1 MSIKLQRLAE
11 ALKINTELSHE
22 DRIKLNELREQGN
35 GVESALEE
43 ILAGKIL
50 KRISDLVERIEG

>member
-1 MSIKLQRLAE
+1 MSIKLQRLAN
-11 ALKINTELSHE
+11 ALKINTELSLE

-35 GVESALEE
+35 GIESAMEE

-50 KRISDLVERIEG
+50 KRISDLVEKIEG

>member
-1 MSIKLQRLAE
+1 MSIKLQRLAQ
-11 ALKINTELSHE
+11 ALKINTEFSHE

-35 GVESALEE
+35 GIESAMEE

-50 KRISDLVERIEG
+50 KRISDLVEKIEG